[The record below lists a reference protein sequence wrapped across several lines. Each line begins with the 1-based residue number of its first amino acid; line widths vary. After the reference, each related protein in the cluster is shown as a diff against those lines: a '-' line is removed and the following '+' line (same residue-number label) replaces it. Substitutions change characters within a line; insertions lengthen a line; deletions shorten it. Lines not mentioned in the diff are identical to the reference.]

1 MSDRLKSLESIQAHL
16 RRQIAEGDAILADI
30 HEFNR
35 DNPDEK
41 PISGDDCP
49 WILDV
54 DRQRRELK
62 AMCETV
68 SKLIANED

>member
-1 MSDRLKSLESIQAHL
+1 MSDRLKALASIQAHL
-16 RRQIAEGDAILADI
+16 RRQIAEADAILADI

-49 WILDV
+49 WLLDV
-54 DRQRRELK
+54 DKHRREFK
-62 AMCETV
+62 AMLETV
-68 SKLIANED
+68 SQLIANED